1 MDALVELAEE
11 KGIYL
16 IRDAAQAVGAEW
28 RGRGI
33 GSYGIAASFSF
44 QNTKNLTL
52 GGAITTNSDELYY
65 NIMNMLNMG
74 KDKDGK
80 YSF

>member
-1 MDALVELAEE
+1 MER
-11 KGIYL
+11 KRYWFI
-16 IRDAAQAVGAEW
+16 W
-28 RGRGI
+28 NC
-33 GSYGIAASFSF
+33 SFLQF
-44 QNTKNLTL
+44 QNTKNLTCGE